1 MQNKASFLFFMNKTF
16 IANLHNNI
24 YEKSKKIT
32 QLTQIKNDLNNNGY
46 KVNIRGPFYGLDV
59 YWEIRVSWEE

>member
-1 MQNKASFLFFMNKTF
+1 MNKTF

-32 QLTQIKNDLNNNGY
+32 QLTQTKNDLNDNCVIKIN
-46 KVNIRGPFYGLDV
+46 
-59 YWEIRVSWEE
+59 